1 MSASKYCSPANF
13 DCDSGFRVYF
23 LFNSFAK
30 HRSSNLQLL
39 LDCSAQ
45 SRYIDG
51 YIDRKFNNQNVTK
64 VTLTKIPSP
73 KFAQSIVT
81 EKQQPYVCIM
91 SVNEGQIYARNKC
104 FLYQN
109 PQINWWKNSSN
120 AICKWQH
127 QSSDLLVTSSQ
138 SNSRATH
145 PISRV
150 HASNITCQKL
160 QWSEIEPHN
169 IHAFRIKNGIFGC
182 NCNLLQSNSL
192 LFWFYTCMILQLK
205 EVITFQK
212 LMISIVT

>member
-1 MSASKYCSPANF
+1 MEKKNFLPTCLQGNCRDSLGEFSNASYGVLGLRGLIGQVGMQYTKPYKLVHRFLVSASKYCSPANF
-13 DCDSGFRVYF
+13 DCNSGFRVYF

-64 VTLTKIPSP
+64 VTQTKIPSP

-104 FLYQN
+104 FLYQD
-109 PQINWWKNSSN
+109 PQIN
-120 AICKWQH
+120 
-127 QSSDLLVTSSQ
+127 
-138 SNSRATH
+138 
-145 PISRV
+145 
-150 HASNITCQKL
+150 
-160 QWSEIEPHN
+160 
-169 IHAFRIKNGIFGC
+169 
-182 NCNLLQSNSL
+182 
-192 LFWFYTCMILQLK
+192 
-205 EVITFQK
+205 
-212 LMISIVT
+212 